1 MRPFQYKKPLNTGDC
16 RNRIIIEQP
25 EVIKDELN
33 QEVETGNWQEVKRA
47 WAMIKTVKGS
57 EYIEASA
64 SQSTRM
70 YRFVIPYTTG
80 VTELMRINM
89 KGRIFDI
96 IEPPMTW
103 LDSFDEFPIIEILED
118 IQDMIVSTIQ
128 SKKKR

>member
-1 MRPFQYKKPLNTGDC
+1 MRPFQYKKPLNTGDF

-33 QEVETGNWQEVKRA
+33 QEVETDWKEVKRA
-47 WAMIKTVKGS
+47 WSMIKTIKGS

-64 SQSTRM
+64 SQSTRI

-80 VTELMRINM
+80 ITELMRINM

-96 IEPPMTW
+96 IEPPMN
-103 LDSFDEFPIIEILED
+103 DDEMYQTLTIIAKEY
-118 IQDMIVSTIQ
+118 V
-128 SKKKR
+128 

>member
-33 QEVETGNWQEVKRA
+33 QEVETGNWQEVKKA

-64 SQSTRM
+64 SQSTRI

-80 VTELMRINM
+80 ITELMRIKM
-89 KGRIFDI
+89 KKRIFDI
-96 IEPPMTW
+96 IEPPMN
-103 LDSFDEFPIIEILED
+103 DDEMYQTLTIIAKEH
-118 IQDMIVSTIQ
+118 V
-128 SKKKR
+128 

>member
-1 MRPFQYKKPLNTGDC
+1 MINVRPFQYKKPLNTGDC

-33 QEVETGNWQEVKRA
+33 QEVETGNWQEVKKA

-64 SQSTRM
+64 SQSTRI

-80 VTELMRINM
+80 ITELMRIKM
-89 KGRIFDI
+89 RSRIFDI
-96 IEPPMTW
+96 IEPPMN
-103 LDSFDEFPIIEILED
+103 DDEMYQTLTIIAKEH
-118 IQDMIVSTIQ
+118 VSYERFCER
-128 SKKKR
+128 SC

>member
-1 MRPFQYKKPLNTGDC
+1 MRPFQYKKSLNTGDF
-16 RNRIIIEQP
+16 RNRIVIEQP

-33 QEVETGNWQEVKRA
+33 QEVETDWQEVKKA

-64 SQSTRM
+64 SQGTRI

-80 VTELMRINM
+80 ITELMQINM

-96 IEPPMTW
+96 IEPPMN
-103 LDSFDEFPIIEILED
+103 DDEMYQTLTIIAKEH
-118 IQDMIVSTIQ
+118 V
-128 SKKKR
+128 